1 MHSSS
6 SEQTTTA
13 KLSINFLLNQGNT
26 PSAPPLGTSPKVS
39 STIFSR
45 QLSTSLLER
54 SPTRKRKWENE
65 ASDSFSSTPHK
76 ESILPPAPKNYQ
88 TLFSRRTISTTTTT
102 TTNRSTSWTRK
113 KRPKYR
119 RYPQETLDKLVEAFN
134 SNPRPSEEDRAVLGG
149 QLGLSPYQV
158 KIWCVFKSS
167 PAKWHRSNFIGPS
180 FKQVQELQKTQ
191 ISDADCAIKKSKV
204 FTFLFQRFQNRRRR
218 TREAQVQK
226 QQDLGTEFKVKRKKP
241 LRPRSSSEVVF
252 HQVDATTARQYY
264 TPKERLSLDPPS
276 NNSANKDE

>member
-167 PAKWHRSNFIGPS
+167 PQNKTPES
-180 FKQVQELQKTQ
+180 FHWFSLQTSSRAAKTQ
-191 ISDADCAIKKSKV
+191 ISDAHCATQKV
-204 FTFLFQRFQNRRRR
+204 KYSLSLFQRFQNRR

-226 QQDLGTEFKVKRKKP
+226 QQDLRTEIRVKRKKP
-241 LRPRSSSEVVF
+241 LKPRTSSEVVF
-252 HQVDATTARQYY
+252 HQVDATTARHYY
-264 TPKERLSLDPPS
+264 TPKERLSFAHPS
-276 NNSANKDE
+276 NNSANKDQ